1 MRWQFVAEAARGTN
15 VFVSVWLPER
25 SDLSNQAVDLLLLS
39 NYHCVQLL
47 QQVFGKAGL
56 DFQIGQA
63 LINIACVLRVVQVF
77 HARIGPEFSRLIPCR
92 LAIGGDHY
100 TQVFLK

>member
-1 MRWQFVAEAARGTN
+1 MRWQVVAQATRGAN
-15 VFVSVWLPER
+15 GFVSVWLPER
-25 SDLSNQAVDLLLLS
+25 GDLSNQAVNLLLLAD
-39 NYHCVQLL
+39 YDCVQLL

-63 LINIACVLRVVQVF
+63 LINIVCVLRVVQVF
-77 HARIGPEFSRLIPCR
+77 HARIGPEFSCVIPGR
-92 LAIGGDHY
+92 LAIGCDHY

>member
-1 MRWQFVAEAARGTN
+1 MRWQVVAHATGGTN
-15 VFVSVWLPER
+15 VFISVWLPER
-25 SDLSNQAVDLLLLS
+25 SDFSNQAVYLLLLAD
-39 NYHCVQLL
+39 YDCVQLL

-77 HARIGPEFSRLIPCR
+77 HARIGPEFSRVFTGGQ
-92 LAIGGDHY
+92 AIGDHY